1 MSDPKPP
8 IQVACAII
16 QKDGLI
22 LAARRPA
29 TASLPLKWEFPGGKL
44 EPGETAE
51 ECLLREL
58 REELGIRV
66 RICQKLEPLTHAY
79 PDLTVTLYP
88 FHCDQPTGEL
98 TLHEHQAACWLPAE
112 RLHTLDWAEADLP
125 LIAALAPLT

>member
-1 MSDPKPP
+1 MSDPKLH

-16 QKDGLI
+16 HKDGLI
-22 LAARRPA
+22 LAAQRPA

-58 REELGIRV
+58 REELGISV
-66 RICQKLEPLTHAY
+66 RICQGLEPLTHTY

-88 FHCDQPTGEL
+88 FHCDQVEGDL
-98 TLHEHQAACWLPAE
+98 TLHEHQAACWLPPD

-125 LIAALAPLT
+125 LIATLAPLT